1 MKLMKLKLLVFALV
15 MLAASSAFASLSYD
29 LSFNTTRLLDQN
41 GYLYFQFNP
50 IGSAQDATAT
60 IKNFTYNGTLLSV
73 GSTAGDGSTV
83 TGTLPGSVII
93 ANTNGIN
100 DYNHGITFGSLLSF
114 TVVLDGPAVTA
125 PNYGTDGSLFS
136 LAVFQD
142 ELGANPLFTPTGT
155 MLTIDLNPD
164 GTARA
169 LTATSEMNVTSAPI
183 PAAAWLFGSGLMG
196 LVGLRRRKK

>member
-29 LSFNTTRLLDQN
+29 FSFDTTRFKNQD

-50 IGSAQDATAT
+50 IGNALAATAT
-60 IKNFTYNGTLLSV
+60 INNFMYNDILGTTGATV
-73 GSTAGDGSTV
+73 GDGSTV
-83 TGTLPGSVII
+83 TGTLPGTLTIS
-93 ANTNGIN
+93 NTNVIN
-100 DYNHGITFGSLLSF
+100 DYNHGIHFGSLITFNVL
-114 TVVLDGPAVTA
+114 LDGAAVTT
-125 PNYGTDGSLFS
+125 PSGSDGNLFT

-142 ELGANPLFTPTGT
+142 ELGMTPLFTPTGT

-164 GTARA
+164 GTALA
-169 LTATSEMNVTSAPI
+169 LTATSEMNITSAPI
-183 PAAAWLFGSGLMG
+183 PAAAWLLGSGLMG